1 MNTCDGY
8 RLSPLQDALWRRA
21 RAAGREP
28 EWIALR
34 ARLEGALD
42 PDALRAALEHV
53 VRRHEIL
60 RTRFA
65 EVRAGEPRQLVEPE
79 GRSALEFLDLSA
91 LGGEQ
96 RERELARKLAE
107 LRRPYRRD
115 GSAPLQVALVRV
127 AEREHALLLAQSSLA
142 ADWRSLWNVAR
153 ELVLTAADGPE
164 EDAPAQFADVA
175 TWLLDTRDGDDAP
188 AGREFWQRTGARELP
203 ALRLP
208 LEFER
213 SPVQAREARVTRV
226 LAHGITA
233 TLVRLA
239 QSRRVPPEAFLLA
252 AWQTTLARHTERDR
266 FVLGVRS
273 AGRAFQ
279 GLDEALGPFE
289 RLLPMVARVDARL
302 GLGALARQSDEDLSL
317 ASEWHEFFDP
327 ALLARDEALAYAFE
341 HWPRVSAFECGRL
354 TLSLEERAGN
364 AEPARILLR
373 VEERAAGWTLEFVHD
388 PRFLGQADVEALADA
403 TVAWLGEAL
412 QRPDAPWVELES
424 LDAAGRARVLAG
436 SSGAPLASEPR
447 PLHEWILS
455 SAARHA
461 DGVAVR
467 AGGQGLTY
475 AELERRSAALAHEL
489 VGLGVGPGVRVG
501 VHLERSLELVV
512 ALLAVLRAGGAY
524 VPLPPSYP
532 RERVLGA
539 LADSQ
544 AAAVVGS
551 ARSALALSGF
561 RGPIVRADEERA
573 APASAPLPA
582 VSGDD
587 LAYVIYTS
595 GSTGKPKGVPVTH
608 ANLAHS
614 TRARLAYYGRPVERY
629 LLLSSFAFDSSV
641 AGIFW
646 TLVSGGTLVLPPE
659 GFEKELVALPEL
671 IERERPT
678 HLLGLPSLWSLL
690 LEQAAPGA
698 LDSLTTV
705 IVAGESCPP
714 ELVRRHHAARPRTQ
728 LFNEYGP
735 TEGTVWSTVFDTA
748 LPFERPQVP
757 IGRPIPGSTNYVL
770 DDARRLVPP
779 GVAGELWIGGP
790 GVVQGYLA
798 RPELTAERFADDPFV
813 AGGRMYRTGDRARW
827 LSDGN
832 LEFLGRLDQQVKL
845 RGYRIELEEIE
856 AVLGAH
862 PAVREAVVAAR
873 DDGGGMALVAY
884 VLPSGNAPVETDL
897 LRYLGERLPEHMV
910 PARAVVLAAWP
921 RLPNGKI
928 DKLALPAPAV
938 ETQRE
943 EPEGAL
949 EIVLA
954 ALFADVLGC
963 DEIARHDDFF
973 TRGGHSLSATR
984 LYARLKETLQ
994 TRLPLR
1000 ALFEHRTPA
1009 ALAAALRQDPAEGA
1023 RVEARAAVV
1032 LSILE
1037 GEERALGA

>member
-1 MNTCDGY
+1 MIPSVGFP
-8 RLSPLQDALWRRA
+8 LSPLQDALWRRA
-21 RAAGREP
+21 QASGREP
-28 EWIALR
+28 EWIALH
-34 ARLEGALD
+34 ARIEGPLEAG
-42 PDALRAALEHV
+42 PFRTALEQV

-60 RTRFA
+60 RTRFVELTPG
-65 EVRAGEPRQLVEPE
+65 EVRQRVDSEA
-79 GRSALEFLDLSA
+79 SATFELLDLRA
-91 LGGEQ
+91 LGAEQ

-115 GSAPLQVALVRV
+115 GSAPLQVALVRLG
-127 AEREHALLLAQSSLA
+127 EHEHALLLAQSCLA

-153 ELVLTAADGPE
+153 ELVLTVADGPE
-164 EDAPAQFADVA
+164 GDAPAQFADVA
-175 TWLLDTRDGDDAP
+175 TWLLDTRGGDDAP
-188 AGREFWQRTGARELP
+188 SGREFWERTGARELP
-203 ALRLP
+203 LLRLP

-226 LAHGITA
+226 LAHRTA
-233 TLVRLA
+233 ASLVRLA
-239 QSRRVPPEAFLLA
+239 QGRRVPVEAFLLS
-252 AWQTTLARHTERDR
+252 AWQVTLARHAERER

-289 RLLPMVARVDARL
+289 RFLPLVARVEARL
-302 GLGALARQSDEDLSL
+302 GLGALARQTDEDLSL
-317 ASEWHEFFDP
+317 ASEWHEFFEVG
-327 ALLARDEALAYAFE
+327 LLAREESMAHAFE
-341 HWPRVSAFECGRL
+341 HWPRVAAFECGRL
-354 TLSLEERAGN
+354 TLCLEERYGN
-364 AEPARILLR
+364 AEPARLLLR
-373 VEERAAGWTLEFVHD
+373 VEERPAGWTLEFVHD
-388 PRFLGQADVEALADA
+388 PRFLAQAEVEVLAE
-403 TVAWLGEAL
+403 TTLAWLDEAA
-412 QRPDAPWVELES
+412 QRPDAPWGELEA
-424 LDAAGRARVLAG
+424 LDGAGRARVLES
-436 SSGAPLASEPR
+436 SSGEALAPQPCL
-447 PLHEWILS
+447 LHEWILA
-455 SAARHA
+455 SAAAHPA
-461 DGVAVR
+461 QVAVR
-467 AGGQGLTY
+467 ANGQELTY
-475 AELERRSAALAHEL
+475 AALEQRSAALAAEL
-489 VGLGVGPGVRVG
+489 AGLGVGPGMRVG
-501 VHLERSLELVV
+501 VHLERSLDLVV

-524 VPLPPSYP
+524 VPLPPAYP

-544 AAAVVGS
+544 AAVVVGS

-561 RGPIVRADEERA
+561 RGQIVRADAERSA
-573 APASAPLPA
+573 TPAPRPTLG
-582 VSGDD
+582 VHD

-614 TRARLAYYGRPVERY
+614 TRARLAYYRSPVERY

-659 GFEKELVALPEL
+659 GFEKELAALPDL
-671 IERERPT
+671 IAAERPT
-678 HLLGLPSLWSLL
+678 HLLGLPSLWTLL
-690 LEQAAPGA
+690 LEQAPPGA
-698 LDSLTTV
+698 LDSLSTV

-714 ELVRRHHAARPRTQ
+714 ELVKRHHATRPSTA

-748 LPFERPQVP
+748 QAFARPQVP

-770 DDARRLVPP
+770 DGARRLVPT

-798 RPELTAERFADDPFV
+798 RPELSAERFADDPFV
-813 AGGRMYRTGDRARW
+813 RGGRMYRTGDRARW
-827 LSDGN
+827 LPDGN
-832 LEFLGRLDQQVKL
+832 LEFLGRLDQQVKI

-862 PAVREAVVAAR
+862 PSVREAVVAAR
-873 DDGGGMALVAY
+873 DDGGGVTLVAY
-884 VLPSGNAPVETDL
+884 ALPSGNAPAETDL
-897 LRYLGERLPEHMV
+897 LRYLGEHLPEHMV

-938 ETQRE
+938 ETLQE
-943 EPEGAL
+943 EPVGAL
-949 EIVLA
+949 EIVLS
-954 ALFADVLGC
+954 ALFADVLGV

-973 TRGGHSLSATR
+973 ARGGHSLSATR

-994 TRLPLR
+994 ARLPLR

-1009 ALAAALRQDPAEGA
+1009 ALAAELVKDPTEAA
-1023 RVEARAAVV
+1023 RIEARATVV
-1032 LSILE
+1032 LSILD